1 LLRTASSNSIGSA
14 TGNLPKTRLKFP
26 PPSFMIFNQAS
37 LIIPKRRV
45 QIETKHARSER
56 LRSDWTVDRL
66 RTAFR
71 PDHPK
76 RGSVAWVIW
85 VYAWHLHSLSTFETR
100 DVPCATTI
108 SWATSRPI
116 GHTCMPLH
124 LAPPASW
131 FRHGTPEIPQNSATI
146 PPPFPKSQPL

>member
-1 LLRTASSNSIGSA
+1 
-14 TGNLPKTRLKFP
+14 
-26 PPSFMIFNQAS
+26 MIFNQAS
-37 LIIPKRRV
+37 LIIPKRRP
-45 QIETKHARSER
+45 QIETKNARSER
-56 LRSDWTVDRL
+56 LRSDWIVDRL

-76 RGSVAWVIW
+76 RGSVAWAIW
-85 VYAWHLHSLSTFETR
+85 VYAWHLHYSLDLRNTR
-100 DVPCATTI
+100 CAMRDNHLLGHF
-108 SWATSRPI
+108 SPYWAHMYAIAEPLHAT
-116 GHTCMPLH
+116 LH